1 MKIAIIGAGGH
12 SKVVAEVARSAGY
25 EVTCFVAN
33 DKQWH
38 FGLPVINF
46 EDFLKSPIKTATI
59 GIGNNVARKNVY
71 EELKQNHIECP
82 TLVHSSA
89 IISPSAKISE
99 ATVVMPNAVI
109 NADAAIGTGCII
121 NTAAV
126 IEHDC
131 VIGDF
136 VHISPNAAL
145 AGGVS
150 VGEMSHIGIG
160 ASVIQLIK
168 IGKGCIIGAEAAV
181 ISDISDG
188 TTAVGV
194 PARAI
199 KDNK

>member
-1 MKIAIIGAGGH
+1 MKLAVIGAGGH

-33 DKQWH
+33 DKTEH
-38 FGLPVINF
+38 FGLEVISF
-46 EDFLKSPIKTATI
+46 EDFLKSPIKTAAI

-89 IISPSAKISE
+89 VISPSAKISE

-109 NADAAIGTGCII
+109 NADAAIGIGCIV
-121 NTAAV
+121 NTAVV

-131 VIGDF
+131 ILGNF
-136 VHISPNAAL
+136 THISPNAAL

-160 ASVIQLIK
+160 ANIIQLVS
-168 IGKGCIIGAEAAV
+168 IGKHCIIGAGAAV

-188 TTAVGV
+188 VTAVGV
-194 PARAI
+194 PAKII
-199 KDNK
+199 K